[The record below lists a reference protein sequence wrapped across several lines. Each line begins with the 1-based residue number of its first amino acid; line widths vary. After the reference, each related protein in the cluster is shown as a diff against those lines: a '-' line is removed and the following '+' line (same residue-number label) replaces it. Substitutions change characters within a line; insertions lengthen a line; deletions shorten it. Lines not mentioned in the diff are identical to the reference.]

1 MRQSRLPNHLVR
13 LLCVV
18 AGLLSAVPVLPGT
31 WQWRDGSGRMVY
43 SDQPPPASVPAS
55 RILRAPPAASGAGT
69 QAATPAVAGAGAMA
83 AAGAGAGAVQPAIGA
98 GTGISAAAP
107 RNWVEKE
114 QASRKRALE
123 REEAQ
128 SKQRTERE
136 QAARNL
142 RACED
147 ARTSLRTLESG
158 ARVSLVDASGERQVL
173 DDAERARRAETIR
186 QEIARSCTGAG

>member
-1 MRQSRLPNHLVR
+1 
-13 LLCVV
+13 
-18 AGLLSAVPVLPGT
+18 
-31 WQWRDGSGRMVY
+31 MVY

-83 AAGAGAGAVQPAIGA
+83 AAGAGAGAGAGAVQPAIGA

-123 REEAQ
+123 REEVQ
-128 SKQRTERE
+128 SKQHTERE

-158 ARVSLVDASGERQVL
+158 ARVSFVDASGERQVL
-173 DDAERARRAETIR
+173 DDAERTRRAEAIR